1 MNGVRRLLGAASTN
15 SPPPN
20 PEPTI
25 PFSLVQKTGPSWPPV
40 SVPTSPVRPQTQPST
55 PNTTRASFR
64 KSGNTDPSW
73 KRISG
78 NLDTR
83 DELLVSL
90 MASEA
95 VIDSREFAILGAEE
109 VDELKKV
116 SIRLPALH

>member
-1 MNGVRRLLGAASTN
+1 MRS
-15 SPPPN
+15 
-20 PEPTI
+20 
-25 PFSLVQKTGPSWPPV
+25 
-40 SVPTSPVRPQTQPST
+40 QTQPST

-78 NLDTR
+78 LDTR

-116 SIRLPALH
+116 RIHLPALH

>member
-1 MNGVRRLLGAASTN
+1 MNGVRRLLGAASTS

-25 PFSLVQKTGPSWPPV
+25 PLSFAQKSGPSWPPA
-40 SVPTSPVRPQTQPST
+40 SQPASPVRSQTQPST

-78 NLDTR
+78 LDTR

-116 SIRLPALH
+116 RIHLPALH